1 MPHSSGISEPLRATN
16 GAAAT
21 VAPEAVPH
29 PWALELQGVSKV
41 YRRSDGGP
49 LQTLRDLRLVVAEG
63 EFVSV
68 VGPSGCGKSTMLNL
82 IAGRDAPTEGDIRIF
97 GQASRATPGL
107 VAHMPQRD
115 LLLPWRNTL
124 DNVILGP
131 ELRGVSRAAARR
143 QALAYFHRFGLEG
156 FERVYPNA
164 LSGGMRQR
172 AALLRTILTERDV
185 LLLDEPFGALDA
197 LTRSEMQAWLLSIW
211 REFGKTVLFVTHDV
225 EEAVFLS
232 DRVYVLSRRPGTVKL
247 ELSIDLARPRAR
259 EVVASDRFVQAKR
272 TLLQALLNESQGDG
286 RPHTGIDAG

>member
-1 MPHSSGISEPLRATN
+1 MHATN
-16 GAAAT
+16 VARDVAT
-21 VAPEAVPH
+21 SDAVVRG
-29 PWALELQGVSKV
+29 WALELQGVSKA
-41 YRRSDGGP
+41 YRRDGSAP
-49 LQTLRDLRLVVAEG
+49 LETLRDLQLMVAEG

-82 IAGRDAPTEGDIRIF
+82 IAGRDPPTGGDIRIF
-97 GQASRATPGL
+97 GRASRATPGL

-143 QALAYFHRFGLEG
+143 RALAHFPRFGLQG
-156 FERVYPNA
+156 FELVYPHA

-172 AALLRTILTERDV
+172 AALLRTILTERDI

-211 REFGKTVLFVTHDV
+211 REFRKTVLFVTHDV

-247 ELSIDLARPRAR
+247 ELSIDLPRPRAP
-259 EVVASDRFVQAKR
+259 EVVATERFVQAKR
-272 TLLQALLNESQGDG
+272 TLLQSLLSESQGEGRQHTSIEDG
-286 RPHTGIDAG
+286 